1 MLVMKKLLCAL
12 SALCATFF
20 LSSCALLEELPFYP
34 FTSSSES
41 LEQSSSASESIWEEI
56 PSAEKSEEE
65 SSEEEISQEEESVES
80 SIEDTSS
87 EEDVEIE
94 SENSSS
100 EEESLESESSEETSD
115 EEINSEESEESSMED
130 ISSEESS
137 TEEPE
142 DKVVYTFTD
151 FDEDEKALLIRYVG
165 EVLPFP
171 ATDYYGFEGYF
182 EETDYEN
189 GINFFTAGN
198 TQEDFDA
205 YRTLFSNYTLV
216 RTYIDDFGDTWY
228 NYEKD
233 DITVDMS
240 YYYYEE
246 EYWIDVYAYSSIWSD
261 GIVDD
266 DFNDEEEDD
275 SDDEVIE
282 DGDGVRVVD
291 FTKATNVKNVTD
303 LAYYLDGCPTTGSP
317 AVLVIPVEFSD
328 VTAASKGYTID
339 KIKSAFLP
347 NGKTDYCSVYDYYYA
362 SSYGQLSLDITVLD
376 SWFMPQGTS
385 RYYQRQTMDYYGERV
400 AIGDQMIIDDA
411 LAYLSKSMDLTRF
424 DSDNNGIIDS
434 IVLITTLDVNSNV
447 DFQWAYRFWNIYT
460 DSNGYY
466 YEYDGVSAN
475 DYLWA
480 SYQFMHED
488 VDRNGNYVY
497 TNTSALNT
505 YTYIHEFA
513 HVLGADDYYD
523 TAYVDAPMKGYDVM
537 DAMIGDHNPY
547 TKFNYGWLTTSRL
560 VVAEDTVTLS
570 LEDFSKNGDT
580 VIIANN
586 WSDSLGAYQEYYVLM
601 YYKNTGLNS
610 GEYGYFEQE
619 GILVYHVNAT
629 LSSEREG
636 GQTYYY
642 TANTNT
648 NASDKDYGTEDNLIE
663 FILTEDGGYVFGVG
677 DTLSASTTDDKG
689 KQIAYTFTVDDLSS
703 TYATITFVKNN

>member
-1 MLVMKKLLCAL
+1 MKKLLYAL

-115 EEINSEESEESSMED
+115 EEINSEEGEESSMED
-130 ISSEESS
+130 SSSEESS

-198 TQEDFDA
+198 TQEDFDT
-205 YRTLFSNYTLV
+205 YRTLFSDYTLV

-266 DFNDEEEDD
+266 DFNDEEEDG
-275 SDDEVIE
+275 SEDDEAIV
-282 DGDGVRVVD
+282 DGDGVRTVD
-291 FTKATNVKNVTD
+291 FTQATNVKNVTD

-347 NGKTDYCSVYDYYYA
+347 NGKTDYCSVYDYYYT
-362 SSYGQLSLDITVLD
+362 SSYGKLSLDITVLD
-376 SWFMPQGTS
+376 SWFRPS
-385 RYYQRQTMDYYGERV
+385 ARSSYYQRKTMDYYGDRI
-400 AIGDQMIIDDA
+400 AIGDQIIIDEA
-411 LAYLSKSMDLTRF
+411 LKSLSKTMDLTRF
-424 DSDNNGIIDS
+424 DSDNNGAIDS

-460 DSNGYY
+460 DSDGYY

-480 SYQFMHED
+480 SYQFMHEG

-601 YYKNTGLNS
+601 YYKNTGLN
-610 GEYGYFEQE
+610 GGAYGYFGQE

-629 LSSEREG
+629 LYSEREG

-648 NASDKDYGTEDNLIE
+648 NASDKGYGTEDNLIE
-663 FILTEDGGYVFGVG
+663 FILAADGGYVFGVG

-703 TYATITFVKNN
+703 TYATITFVKNTL